1 MVDICIMIIHTLI
14 LENVMFV
21 HVVVD
26 HINPP
31 SPPMTHIPL
40 HNPLHTHS
48 HPHPIPPNQSPSPN
62 PLLPTH
68 IPSHPT
74 PSHPTPSHPNPS
86 QPWRMGGSHVAAGR
100 ETLKQGMTFP
110 RPFLSSSFS
119 FGVERGRELWESEA
133 LAIFS
138 LELFLSMHCC
148 LECRVA
154 SELTHACLE
163 CRFES
168 ERMHACTLLL
178 HACIF
183 ELHAWVERILLHK
196 FRVWK
201 VYDI

>member
-21 HVVVD
+21 HVVLD

-31 SPPMTHIPL
+31 SPPMTH
-40 HNPLHTHS
+40 NPLHTHS
-48 HPHPIPPNQSPSPN
+48 HPHPTQPIP
-62 PLLPTH
+62 
-68 IPSHPT
+68 IPQPT
-74 PSHPTPSHPNPS
+74 PSHPHPISVISPTSHPNPS

>member
-1 MVDICIMIIHTLI
+1 MVEICNYHTYSYFRECHVHTCSWIIISH
-14 LENVMFV
+14 
-21 HVVVD
+21 H
-26 HINPP
+26 PP
-31 SPPMTHIPL
+31 SPTSHSTTIPA
-40 HNPLHTHS
+40 
-48 HPHPIPPNQSPSPN
+48 
-62 PLLPTH
+62 H

-74 PSHPTPSHPNPS
+74 NPHPPTHSFPPTSHLTHIPPHPIPNPS

-154 SELTHACLE
+154 RELTHACLE